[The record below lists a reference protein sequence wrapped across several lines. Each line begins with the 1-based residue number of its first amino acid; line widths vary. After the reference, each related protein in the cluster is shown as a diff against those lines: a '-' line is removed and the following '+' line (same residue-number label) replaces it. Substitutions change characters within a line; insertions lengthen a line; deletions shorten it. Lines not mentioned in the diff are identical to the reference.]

1 MIVHSALLCRVRD
14 ILNTSQ
20 LLCVNPWMSIQLS
33 VCPFHPCCLP
43 TCLLAASSVQSKIE
57 LCLYLT
63 AASRPRDGLEWTRRV
78 WATTQQRLRIKTDL
92 WGQSTMGSS

>member
-20 LLCVNPWMSIQLS
+20 LLSVNPWMSIQLS
-33 VCPFHPCCLP
+33 VCPFHACCLP
-43 TCLLAASSVQSKIE
+43 TCLLASSSVQSKIE

-63 AASRPRDGLEWTRRV
+63 AASRPET
-78 WATTQQRLRIKTDL
+78 A
-92 WGQSTMGSS
+92 